1 MQYYIE
7 SLITKTVL
15 PGVQSIFFALV
26 VLIVGMFAIKW
37 VIKKLKLLMDKSR
50 IDANLKPFTISLI
63 DAILKVFVI
72 VTVISILGIPTSS
85 FLAVLASAGL
95 AIGLAFQGSLSNI
108 AGGVLLLTTKPISV
122 GNFIET
128 NGYSGTV
135 QAIKIL
141 YTEIVTPDNKV
152 IFIPNGSLANTSIVN
167 YSIKGTRRVDMKFSV
182 SYEANSS
189 EVISVLKEVIK
200 GQPLV
205 LNEPEP
211 FVRMSEH
218 GENALIYTVR
228 LWVNSKDYWE
238 VYFNVMEEV
247 KKHFDERNISI
258 PYKQVDVH
266 MKKM

>member
-1 MQYYIE
+1 
-7 SLITKTVL
+7 
-15 PGVQSIFFALV
+15 
-26 VLIVGMFAIKW
+26 
-37 VIKKLKLLMDKSR
+37 
-50 IDANLKPFTISLI
+50 
-63 DAILKVFVI
+63 
-72 VTVISILGIPTSS
+72 
-85 FLAVLASAGL
+85 
-95 AIGLAFQGSLSNI
+95 
-108 AGGVLLLTTKPISV
+108 
-122 GNFIET
+122 
-128 NGYSGTV
+128 
-135 QAIKIL
+135 
-141 YTEIVTPDNKV
+141 
-152 IFIPNGSLANTSIVN
+152 
-167 YSIKGTRRVDMKFSV
+167 MKFSV